1 MKQEHK
7 NTMWIM
13 VARQKPPPPPIRQQT
28 VNNPPPPR
36 RSQAESKA
44 MNMKIK
50 QVRFS
55 THQVRNSLIHQS
67 WDFTGVYF
75 SFQENLNFFI
85 NFVLIFQIFQN
96 WFSFMWNLKNH
107 YFLLSLILRKCLCT
121 LETIREKSQLWEKYT
136 SASLTS
142 PGFIMIVFNSRFR
155 GGTNDPD

>member
-1 MKQEHK
+1 MKQEYK

-67 WDFTGVYF
+67 LDFTAVYF
-75 SFQENLNFFI
+75 SFQENLNFFMI
-85 NFVLIFQIFQN
+85 FLLIFQIFQN
-96 WFSFMWNLKNH
+96 WLVLCEIQKIH
-107 YFLLSLILRKCLCT
+107 YFLLLLIIRKFFMYIRNYLGRIST
-121 LETIREKSQLWEKYT
+121 LGEIYQCQSYLPRLDHDC
-136 SASLTS
+136 
-142 PGFIMIVFNSRFR
+142 F
-155 GGTNDPD
+155 